1 MLKPNLPLMP
11 HPFKALMK
19 AADSGPNKSAERAGQ
34 SVADT
39 SANDMKEEV
48 GLMFSERAESQ
59 KRPSSAVSSSMGC
72 AIGSRR
78 AKCSCTSSTPCSTPA
93 IRRGAKRI

>member
-59 KRPSSAVSSSMGC
+59 KKACRSW
-72 AIGSRR
+72 ITIRR
-78 AKCSCTSSTPCSTPA
+78 AA
-93 IRRGAKRI
+93 ICCCA